1 MRQFGL
7 TLFITW
13 GSFRDIGTKGVT
25 MDIRSVTKQDRDE
38 WERLYRGYAAY
49 YKVETNS
56 AKLDTLFDWLCDPR
70 HVCEGLVADMSG
82 QLVGLAHFRAMPSPL
97 RGADVGF
104 LDDLFVDPA
113 QRGGDAAKAL
123 IHAVDSIAGQREWD
137 VVRWIT
143 RDDNYRARGLYDKL
157 STRSNWLV
165 YEMTAETIGR

>member
-1 MRQFGL
+1 ME
-7 TLFITW
+7 
-13 GSFRDIGTKGVT
+13 
-25 MDIRSVTKQDRDE
+25 IRTVNEADRDA

-56 AKLDTLFDWLCDPR
+56 TKLDTLFSWLCDPE
-70 HVCEGLVADMSG
+70 HVCEGLVAEESG
-82 QLVGLAHFRAMPSPL
+82 QLIGLAHFRAMPSPL

-104 LDDLFVDPA
+104 LDDLYVDPA
-113 QRGGDAAKAL
+113 QRGSGAARAL
-123 IHAVDSIAGQREWD
+123 IHAVDDIAGQREWD

-165 YEMTAETIGR
+165 YEMTAETTGR

>member
-1 MRQFGL
+1 ME
-7 TLFITW
+7 
-13 GSFRDIGTKGVT
+13 
-25 MDIRSVTKQDRDE
+25 IRTVNEADRDA

-56 AKLDTLFDWLCDPR
+56 TKLDTLFSWLCDPQ
-70 HVCEGLVADMSG
+70 HVCEGLVAVESG
-82 QLVGLAHFRAMPSPL
+82 QLIGLAHFRAMPSPL

-113 QRGGDAAKAL
+113 QRGSGAARAL
-123 IHAVDSIAGQREWD
+123 IHAVDDIARQREWD

-165 YEMTAETIGR
+165 YEMTAETTGR

>member
-1 MRQFGL
+1 ME
-7 TLFITW
+7 
-13 GSFRDIGTKGVT
+13 
-25 MDIRSVTKQDRDE
+25 IRTVNEADRDA

-56 AKLDTLFDWLCDPR
+56 TKLDTLFSWLCDPE
-70 HVCEGLVADMSG
+70 HVCEGLVAVESG
-82 QLVGLAHFRAMPSPL
+82 QLIGLAHFRAMPSPL

-113 QRGGDAAKAL
+113 QRGSGAAGVL
-123 IHAVDSIAGQREWD
+123 IHAVDDIARQREWD

-165 YEMTAETIGR
+165 YEMTAETTGR

>member
-1 MRQFGL
+1 
-7 TLFITW
+7 
-13 GSFRDIGTKGVT
+13 
-25 MDIRSVTKQDRDE
+25 MDIRTVNEADRDA

-56 AKLDTLFDWLCDPR
+56 TKLDTLFSWLCDPQ
-70 HVCEGLVADMSG
+70 HVCEGLVAVESG
-82 QLVGLAHFRAMPSPL
+82 QLIGLAHFRAMPSPL

-113 QRGGDAAKAL
+113 KRGSGAARAL
-123 IHAVDSIAGQREWD
+123 IHAVDDIARQREWD

-165 YEMTAETIGR
+165 YEMTAETTGR

>member
-1 MRQFGL
+1 
-7 TLFITW
+7 
-13 GSFRDIGTKGVT
+13 
-25 MDIRSVTKQDRDE
+25 MDIRTVNEADRDA

-56 AKLDTLFDWLCDPR
+56 TKLDTLFSWLCDPE
-70 HVCEGLVADMSG
+70 HVCEGLVAEESG
-82 QLVGLAHFRAMPSPL
+82 QLIGLAHFRAMPSPL

-113 QRGGDAAKAL
+113 QRGSGAARAL
-123 IHAVDSIAGQREWD
+123 IHAVDDIAGQREWD

-165 YEMTAETIGR
+165 YEMTAETTGR

>member
-1 MRQFGL
+1 
-7 TLFITW
+7 
-13 GSFRDIGTKGVT
+13 
-25 MDIRSVTKQDRDE
+25 MDIRIVNEADRDA

-56 AKLDTLFDWLCDPR
+56 TKLDTLFSWLCDPA
-70 HVCEGLVADMSG
+70 HVCEGLVAVESA
-82 QLVGLAHFRAMPSPL
+82 QLIGLAHFRAMPSPL

-104 LDDLFVDPA
+104 LDDLFVYPA
-113 QRGGDAAKAL
+113 QRGSGAARVL
-123 IHAVDSIAGQREWD
+123 IHAVDDIAGQREWD

-165 YEMTAETIGR
+165 YEMTAETTGR

>member
-1 MRQFGL
+1 
-7 TLFITW
+7 
-13 GSFRDIGTKGVT
+13 
-25 MDIRSVTKQDRDE
+25 MDIRTVNEADRDA

-56 AKLDTLFDWLCDPR
+56 TKLDTLCSWLCDPE
-70 HVCEGLVADMSG
+70 HVCEGLVAEESG
-82 QLVGLAHFRAMPSPL
+82 QLIGLAHFRAMPSPL

-113 QRGGDAAKAL
+113 QRGSGAARAL
-123 IHAVDSIAGQREWD
+123 IHAVDDIAGQREWD

-165 YEMTAETIGR
+165 YEMTAETTGR

>member
-1 MRQFGL
+1 
-7 TLFITW
+7 
-13 GSFRDIGTKGVT
+13 
-25 MDIRSVTKQDRDE
+25 MDIRTVNEADRDA

-49 YKVETNS
+49 YEVETNS
-56 AKLDTLFDWLCDPR
+56 AKLDTLFSWLCDPD
-70 HVCEGLVADMSG
+70 HVCEGLVADASG
-82 QLVGLAHFRAMPSPL
+82 QLIGLAHFRAMPSPL

-113 QRGGDAAKAL
+113 QRGSGTARAL
-123 IHAVDSIAGQREWD
+123 IHAVDDIARQCEWD

-165 YEMTAETIGR
+165 YEMTAETTGR